1 MFLHWSFR
9 SQKKRQII
17 EVIEAKIKDA
27 TKSLISTLFGLTR
40 KSLHL
45 PSNKV
50 EVKDELLKN
59 QIIDCLAI
67 NPSYGHRRIALA
79 LGVSRKRARRV
90 MKLFGIKPYKR
101 KARWGK
107 KRDRG
112 RPDSGYPNLI
122 KGSCPVRPGI
132 TYVGDFT
139 RLSWNGKII

>member
-40 KSLHL
+40 KSLYL

-79 LGVSRKRARRV
+79 LGISRKRARRV